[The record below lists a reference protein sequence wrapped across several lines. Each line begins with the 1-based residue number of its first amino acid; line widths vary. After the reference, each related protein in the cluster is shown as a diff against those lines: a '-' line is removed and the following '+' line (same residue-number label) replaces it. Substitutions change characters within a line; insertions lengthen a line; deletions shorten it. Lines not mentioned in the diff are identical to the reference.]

1 MYKPNGEEPMTRQ
14 EEIARKS
21 AIAERNDNRV
31 GDAAASEVLRTAFYA
46 ALFRA
51 SAYRSGVVEAS
62 LEITR

>member
-14 EEIARKS
+14 EEMS
-21 AIAERNDNRV
+21 AQVRDRRAEGQPS